1 MKVSECMRKRVIT
14 LPANATIKDAVDTLA
29 RHNISGAPVVDEK
42 GNLVGIISE
51 TDIFEKLRTEF
62 RELRLV
68 FPNLPL
74 ISVSFVE
81 IPKEKKAREIYEELV
96 NTKVSEIM
104 TKDVVTASPDDDVGQ
119 VIQLMVKHKVNR
131 IPIIT
136 DHKIKGI
143 ITRGD
148 ILKALSKGKDER

>member
-1 MKVSECMRKRVIT
+1 MKVYECMRKRVIT
-14 LPANATIKDAVDTLA
+14 IPDTATIKDAVDILA
-29 RHNISGAPVVDEK
+29 KHNISGAPVVDAD

-96 NTKVSEIM
+96 NTRVSEIM
-104 TKDVVTASPDDDVGQ
+104 TRDVVTAAPEDDVGH
-119 VIQLMVKHKVNR
+119 VVQLMVKHKVNR
-131 IPIIT
+131 IPIVT

-148 ILKALSKGKDER
+148 ILKAIAKGENEP

>member
-1 MKVSECMRKRVIT
+1 MKVAEVMRKRVIT
-14 LPANATIKDAVDTLA
+14 LMPDTTLKDAVDRLA
-29 RHNISGAPVVDEK
+29 KHNISGAPVVDED

-51 TDIFEKLRTEF
+51 TDIFERLRTEF

-68 FPNLPL
+68 FPSLPML
-74 ISVSFVE
+74 SVGFVE
-81 IPKEKKAREIYEELV
+81 IPKEKKAREAYEELV

-104 TKDVVTASPDDDVGQ
+104 TTEVITASPEDDIRD

-131 IPIIT
+131 IPIVT
-136 DHKIKGI
+136 DHKLRGI

-148 ILKALSKGKDER
+148 ILKALSRGNDDR